1 MPVLTIRESGLEA
14 RRRKEM
20 SDYSFMRTG
29 SSEADQ
35 SDSENAQALVLA
47 FAENALKSAA
57 LYVSHGGRGGIT
69 SQDLKRA
76 LMIEMFVFTR
86 RPDVLQ
92 QIESVKR
99 QVASLEEEDEIPDSD
114 SPKHVD
120 DCFKLSECMCQ
131 LCQCMN
137 SIHLHWDIFTPASTI
152 EEILREHINNIRC
165 SP

>member
-1 MPVLTIRESGLEA
+1 MKYEKVCLVIPENGLEV

-35 SDSENAQALVLA
+35 SDFEEDAQALVVA

-69 SQDLKRA
+69 SEDLKRG
-76 LMIEMFVFTR
+76 LMIEMFLFTR
-86 RPDVLQ
+86 RPDVLR

-99 QVASLEEEDEIPDSD
+99 QVASLEEDDEIPDS
-114 SPKHVD
+114 PKQVE
-120 DCFKLSECMCQ
+120 DCFQLSGCMCQ

-137 SIHLHWDIFTPASTI
+137 SIPLHWELFTPASPI
-152 EEILREHINNIRC
+152 EEILQEHINNVR
-165 SP
+165 